1 MYTRLVGHPEFINI
15 CSFHLSTVCLCV
27 SVPVG
32 GCLCVSVGGCLCVSV
47 SVGGCLCVAQRL
59 KGLHPNNV
67 FVDCY
72 F

>member
-32 GCLCVSVGGCLCVSV
+32 GCLCV
-47 SVGGCLCVAQRL
+47 AQRV
-59 KGLHPNNV
+59 KGIHPNNV